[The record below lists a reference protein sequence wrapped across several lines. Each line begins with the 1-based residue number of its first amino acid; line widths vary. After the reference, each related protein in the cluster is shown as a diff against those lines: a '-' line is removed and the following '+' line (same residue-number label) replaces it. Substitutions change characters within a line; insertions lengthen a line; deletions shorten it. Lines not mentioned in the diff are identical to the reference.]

1 MTGDFGEGGD
11 RPLEPVKELGVRRR
25 PTRTVAARDANVDSL
40 PLPCPD
46 LVRILKP
53 RPRPVAADSDPLAL
67 VYPYADS
74 DALSLPDVNLCDGE
88 RGVDIAILRPLG
100 AGDLAS

>member
-1 MTGDFGEGGD
+1 MAGDFGEGGD
-11 RPLEPVKELGVRRR
+11 RTREPVKVLGDRRT
-25 PTRTVAARDANVDSL
+25 PTRTVAARDAKLDSL

-53 RPRPVAADSDPLAL
+53 RPSPVAADSDPLAL
-67 VYPYADS
+67 VYPCADS
-74 DALSLPDVNLCDGE
+74 DALSLPDVNLRDGD

-100 AGDLAS
+100 VGDLAS